1 MPPAPAA
8 AAPAHDWPAEE
19 PSPSRR
25 PGRSVPACGAAT
37 PAAAAPIHALSRTTP
52 GGQAGRRLAALNA
65 ELLRHHSATAALE
78 RWCRAHGASSAAGAR
93 AGVVAFLV
101 CRADGAPADRR
112 LRLGVGRAV
121 PVRHRRVRLRCG
133 GRVLSEAENWYVP
146 GRLTPAM
153 NRLLEETDTP
163 FGRAVRD
170 LRFRRRLLAAELLW
184 SPAAD
189 GQGAHHPPPYVLRH
203 HAVLLG
209 PDGRPISEVVETYT
223 RDALF
228 LPQARA

>member
-8 AAPAHDWPAEE
+8 LALHVWPAEE
-19 PSPSRR
+19 L
-25 PGRSVPACGAAT
+25 C
-37 PAAAAPIHALSRTTP
+37 LSRP
-52 GGQAGRRLAALNA
+52 AGQARRRLAALHA
-65 ELLRHHSATAALE
+65 ELLRHHSATTALE
-78 RWCRAHGASSAAGAR
+78 RWCRAHGASPADGAGDAVAAVLA
-93 AGVVAFLV
+93 
-101 CRADGAPADRR
+101 CRADGAPAADRR

-121 PVRHRRVRLRCG
+121 PVRYRRVQLRCG
-133 GRVLSEAENWYVP
+133 GRVLSEAENWFVP

-153 NRLLEETDTP
+153 NRLLEDTDTP

-184 SPAAD
+184 RPAAD
-189 GQGAHHPPPYVLRH
+189 GQGAHDPPPYVLRH

-209 PDGRPISEVVETYT
+209 GDGRPISEVVETYT

-228 LPQARA
+228 LPQART